1 MSNYHDL
8 RHAVKDGPPE
18 QLFELGDHLV
28 NRFAQRNLTSGEM
41 QKMSGAEV
49 AREIL
54 LWAKETSQ

>member
-1 MSNYHDL
+1 MSNYNDL
-8 RHAVKDGPPE
+8 RHAVKDGTPE
-18 QLFELGDHLV
+18 QLFELGDYLV